1 MKMSCNLKIIFAS
14 LVRVKSYLR
23 CYFQDLFT
31 KVSVVATM
39 PTIMI
44 TKRDFKVQICK
55 HLGILH
61 LTGKKE
67 KICKNKLPTIQ
78 LHLLSCNYSLSSEYF
93 SILIT
98 ENDDLKLEILK
109 NLPITHNKPLKA

>member
-44 TKRDFKVQICK
+44 R
-55 HLGILH
+55 
-61 LTGKKE
+61 
-67 KICKNKLPTIQ
+67 PTV
-78 LHLLSCNYSLSSEYF
+78 
-93 SILIT
+93 
-98 ENDDLKLEILK
+98 ILK
-109 NLPITHNKPLKA
+109 SKFVNI